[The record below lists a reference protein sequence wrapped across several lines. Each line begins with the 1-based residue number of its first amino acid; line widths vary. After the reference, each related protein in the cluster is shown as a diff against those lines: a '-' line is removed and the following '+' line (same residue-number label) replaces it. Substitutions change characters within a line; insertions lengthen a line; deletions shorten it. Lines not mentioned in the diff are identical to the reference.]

1 MAHSD
6 SDDESDPFSMFKND
20 RVLNIEE
27 DDVQQVESTASLRDI
42 ILKPSTSVCGT
53 IDNLF
58 LRKDIYGLEAL
69 TCEPRTLETSE
80 EPDKAYRYSTE
91 PVTTFVVVLID

>member
-6 SDDESDPFSMFKND
+6 SDDENDPFSMFKND

-27 DDVQQVESTASLRDI
+27 DDVQQVESTASLQGV
-42 ILKPSTSVCGT
+42 ILKPSLSICGT
-53 IDNLF
+53 IDDLF

-69 TCEPRTLETSE
+69 TCEPRPLETSE
-80 EPDKAYRYSTE
+80 EPDKAYRYSTG
-91 PVTTFVVVLID
+91 PVTTFAIVLID